1 MILRVS
7 QSVCPRIFPF
17 HPSTNPRSCSLHA
30 PLPAQPLLSL
40 SFLALPSQ
48 HPPSVSP
55 HRTGLDF
62 FFGSAAAD
70 DNSHAF
76 LSLAT
81 LGAHHT
87 LGVSRP
93 VLLATAVA
101 SISGW
106 TKTWVGHYRPDTL
119 CFFFFLLPVTG
130 RIGTCRLC
138 RWHFLPTYVCT
149 SVIHTKCLSRSAG
162 WEGRG
167 VCVWSEGGA
176 LCPSRTVGRKK
187 PPAAR
192 RPACFNRRCR
202 RVEGGRGTDF
212 GAGSC
217 CCPLVARV
225 KLFVAHHVP
234 RAGGISWEACVYVS
248 LVVCVCVWRGT
259 KVHGMRWGDSGW
271 RARGGEDGGGDGGEY
286 RHER

>member
-1 MILRVS
+1 MLLYLRS
-7 QSVCPRIFPF
+7 
-17 HPSTNPRSCSLHA
+17 PSSP
-30 PLPAQPLLSL
+30 SL
-40 SFLALPSQ
+40 SWPFPASIPRRF
-48 HPPSVSP
+48 P
-55 HRTGLDF
+55 RTGQGLIF

-202 RVEGGRGTDF
+202 RVEGGRGLTLVR
-212 GAGSC
+212 AVV
-217 CCPLVARV
+217 VARW
-225 KLFVAHHVP
+225 LLESSCSLRTTYHVQ
-234 RAGGISWEACVYVS
+234 AGFLGR
-248 LVVCVCVWRGT
+248 CVC
-259 KVHGMRWGDSGW
+259 MCP
-271 RARGGEDGGGDGGEY
+271 
-286 RHER
+286 